1 MTGLEGRMK
10 STALWAA
17 LVAALLGASASTA
30 LAQERR
36 VEFRFQGGMEIG
48 VPVFLNV
55 DRSIVRPGGSVTGWG
70 GFDIGW
76 FVVDFGLGLQWNAIQ
91 TNNIPD
97 VVGPAGLEPLTRLHF
112 SPGVRLQVPTIDAVL
127 PYITGA
133 FDANIWSFPAFGSVS
148 GCGWYYC
155 REDSRGR
162 FAPGFTG
169 KAGLGIH
176 LKNQMYLDVGFQYSM
191 SGKGFFFERIQWWFE
206 PFIGF
211 IYRSDKDRLSG
222 TGL

>member
-1 MTGLEGRMK
+1 MK
-10 STALWAA
+10 KTALCAA
-17 LVAALLGASASTA
+17 LAALLLGISASDA
-30 LAQERR
+30 HAQERR
-36 VEFRFQGGMEIG
+36 VEFRFQGGMEVG
-48 VPVFLNV
+48 VPIFLNV
-55 DRSIVRPGGSVTGWG
+55 DHSIVRPGGSVMGWA

-76 FVVDFGLGLQWNAIQ
+76 FVMEFGLGLQWNPIQ

-97 VVGPAGLEPLTRLHF
+97 IIGAAGLEPLTRLHF
-112 SPGVRLQVPTIDAVL
+112 SPGVRLQVPTIDQVL

-133 FDANIWSFPAFGSVS
+133 FDANIWSFPAFGT

-155 REDSRGR
+155 RNDGRGK

-169 KAGLGIH
+169 KAGLGIR
-176 LKNQMYLDVGFQYSM
+176 LKNQMYLDVGFQYSF
-191 SGKGFFFERIQWWFE
+191 SGKGLFFERSQWWFE